1 MLQDLRAKV
10 NEEMPKT
17 EVVAKAK
24 RRRFT
29 AAEKQRLLRE
39 VDACQGSGEI
49 GVLLR
54 REGLYAS
61 YLTTWRRQRE
71 QGELDGLSPQKGGPK
86 PDPQAIELAKLR
98 RENERLQERLR
109 QAELIIEVQKKSRRC
124 LDWPSRKTTL
134 RQAQGRLWTSGD
146 DPGRRAI
153 GRNGRCAASLP
164 GTGCS

>member
-1 MLQDLRAKV
+1 MLQDSDDKV
-10 NEEMPKT
+10 DEEMPKT

-49 GVLLR
+49 GALLR

-71 QGELDGLSPQKGGPK
+71 QGELDGLSPQKRGHPIPK
-86 PDPQAIELAKLR
+86 QSNWPNFVARMNAC
-98 RENERLQERLR
+98 
-109 QAELIIEVQKKSRRC
+109 KKDC
-124 LDWPSRKTTL
+124 VK
-134 RQAQGRLWTSGD
+134 Q
-146 DPGRRAI
+146 
-153 GRNGRCAASLP
+153 N
-164 GTGCS
+164 